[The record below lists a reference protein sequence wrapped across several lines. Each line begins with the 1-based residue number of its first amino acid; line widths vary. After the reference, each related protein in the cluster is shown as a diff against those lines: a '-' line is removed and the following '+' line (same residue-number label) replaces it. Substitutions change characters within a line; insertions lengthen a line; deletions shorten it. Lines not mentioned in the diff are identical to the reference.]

1 MKATELRI
9 GNWVHDPNGKGAD
22 KTIRFKM
29 ISNWEVLNTAKWK
42 PYQPIPLT
50 HEWLEKFGFD
60 VYQLKNRKRGY
71 RNNFNINLFKRGD
84 IKISYKH
91 RQLSI
96 DLKYVHQLQNLYFA
110 LTSEELQIKSDEKH
124 PNN

>member
-9 GNWVHDPNGKGAD
+9 GNWVIDQDGEQSQVMSILING
-22 KTIRFKM
+22 THRWW
-29 ISNWEVLNTAKWK
+29 N
-42 PYQPIPLT
+42 PIPLT
-50 HEWLEKFGFD
+50 VEWLERFGFD
-60 VYQLKNRKRGY
+60 VYDLQNRKRAY
-71 RNNFNINLFKRGD
+71 QNNFNINLFKRGD